1 MISGLLGIAFGLAAA
16 LFLLVGLIP
25 LLGWLNWITSLPL
38 AFIGLAF
45 SRVSAKR
52 KYGSV
57 LGTIGTIICT
67 GVIAVAILRL
77 LLGHG
82 II

>member
-1 MISGLLGIAFGLAAA
+1 MVTGMLGIAFGLAAA

-25 LLGWLNWITSLPL
+25 LLGWLNRITSLPL

-52 KYGSV
+52 RYGSA
-57 LGTIGTIICT
+57 LGTIGTIICI
-67 GVIAVAILRL
+67 GVIAVAIFRL
-77 LLGHG
+77 MLGHG